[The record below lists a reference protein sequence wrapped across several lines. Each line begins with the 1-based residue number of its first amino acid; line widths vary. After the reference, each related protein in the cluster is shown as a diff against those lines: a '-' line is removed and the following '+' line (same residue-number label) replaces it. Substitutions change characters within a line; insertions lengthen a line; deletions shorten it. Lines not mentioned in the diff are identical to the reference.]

1 MTSDDKTN
9 PASKTGTA
17 VKKKMPLPRRTR
29 ARRRTRRRHTQTYLR
44 LRAARKLPTRP
55 PVIVGARAKNRFRK
69 LIRITGTRFTRKRK
83 RRSGSW
89 INGTGMA
96 VSAARQPLKSI
107 TVPCDST

>member
-9 PASKTGTA
+9 PAPKTGTA
-17 VKKKMPLPRRTR
+17 VKKDAAAKKGEGQ
-29 ARRRTRRRHTQTYLR
+29 AKDRRRQTQTNLR

-69 LIRITGTRFTRKRK
+69 LIRITGTRSTRKRK
-83 RRSGSW
+83 RRSDSW

-96 VSAARQPLKSI
+96 VVRRASRLNRSQCHA
-107 TVPCDST
+107 TNT